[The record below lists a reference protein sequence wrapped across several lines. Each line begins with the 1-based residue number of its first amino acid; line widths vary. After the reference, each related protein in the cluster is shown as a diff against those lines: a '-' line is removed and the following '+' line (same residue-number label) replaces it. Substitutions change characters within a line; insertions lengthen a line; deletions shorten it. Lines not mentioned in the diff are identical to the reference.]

1 MNNNTVIYEPDN
13 SIRKGFWSIIPEI
26 YSEIAKNKWLTL
38 QLFKRDFATMHKQ
51 SLIGFLWIFIV
62 PIINVAIFAMLNRSG
77 IFNVGEINVP
87 YPLYALLGMT
97 FWQLF
102 ATGVT
107 SSGNSLTASGDMITR
122 INFSRKSLVLSSIGK
137 PVISFFIQLILIA
150 VLFVFY
156 GIVPAKTVLL
166 APLVLIPIILLTLG
180 IGFVMALLSAI
191 VKDTGNFLALAMSL
205 MMYATPVLYSKPM
218 KGLLL
223 NITRYNPMYYLIS
236 AGRDLALKG
245 TITEMNGFI
254 LSVIVSIVLFTA
266 TIIGFHLTETRIA
279 ERI

>member
-1 MNNNTVIYEPDN
+1 MEAKVITYEPDN
-13 SIRKGFWSIIPEI
+13 SIKKGFFSIFPAV
-26 YSEIAKNKWLTL
+26 YSEIVSNRWLTF

-51 SLIGFLWIFIV
+51 SLIGILWIFIV
-62 PIINVAIFAMLNRSG
+62 PVVNVAIFAMLNRSG
-77 IFNVGEINVP
+77 IFNVGAINVP

-107 SSGNSLTASGDMITR
+107 SGGNSLSASGDMITR
-122 INFSRKSLVLSSIGK
+122 INFSRKSLVLSSMGK
-137 PVISFFIQLILIA
+137 PIISFFIQLILIA

-156 GIVPAKTVLL
+156 KIIPAKTILI

-180 IGFVMALLSAI
+180 IGFIMALLSAV

-223 NITRYNPMYYLIS
+223 EITRYNPMYYLIS
-236 AGRDLALKG
+236 AGRDLALNG
-245 TITEMNGFI
+245 TISEMNGFI
-254 LSVIVSIVLFTA
+254 VSTVVSIIIFTA
-266 TIIGFHLTETRIA
+266 SIIAFHLTETRIA